1 MEKLIILDFMTG
13 ECHCYTLVIPTE
25 LVDDMYDEY
34 IEDKIEALGHNI
46 SNVEYMVTANDIIV
60 H

>member
-1 MEKLIILDFMTG
+1 MAG

-34 IEDKIEALGHNI
+34 IEDKIEALGHNV
-46 SNVEYMVTANDIIV
+46 SNVHYMVTANDIIV